1 MRSSGG
7 SLPSPSPLMTVVLT
21 LIVVPLLVLH
31 RLRERCGR

>member
-1 MRSSGG
+1 
-7 SLPSPSPLMTVVLT
+7 MTVVLT